1 MHLLCFN
8 TNKTPIKKLITKFS
22 LIISFEAFVDKILFL
37 MKRDW
42 RVVNLVQFH
51 AEFARSQSYC
61 QLNEN

>member
-22 LIISFEAFVDKILFL
+22 LIISFEAFVDKITFL

-42 RVVNLVQFH
+42 RVVNFVQFQ
-51 AEFARSQSYC
+51 A
-61 QLNEN
+61 